1 MPFRCVLLMTIAVLL
16 APYGAC
22 SYSQGGHTGGVDT
35 VLSPPDAT
43 TGHPVDAEV
52 TAEFSDEIQVPDD
65 WADFFTLKKGGSGDN
80 LCTDYSYD
88 DGRHIASCIH
98 DDLELNTAY
107 QTLVTGLLAVNGAAA
122 LWSTEDG
129 Q

>member
-1 MPFRCVLLMTIAVLL
+1 MLLRHVLLLMIATLL

-22 SYSQGGHTGGVDT
+22 SYSQGGHTGGIST
-35 VLSPPDAT
+35 ALTPADAM
-43 TGHPVDAEV
+43 TGQPVDVEV
-52 TAEFSDEIQVPDD
+52 LAEFSEQIQIPDD
-65 WADFFTLKKGGSGDN
+65 WATYFTLTKGGSGDN
-80 LCTDYSYD
+80 LCTDYEYD
-88 DGRHIASCIH
+88 DERHIAYCIH
-98 DDLELNTAY
+98 DDLEANTAY